1 MKNSIYIRRS
11 LKVIIKR
18 EENKLPNIYLATVLK
33 NLENLGFTFSEPLIE
48 ELQTLSVD
56 AFTSFYKE
64 LVKHLKEM
72 VGAHI
77 QFTPMYPNFPQQMM
91 DLSDAD
97 LYINAIIHYV
107 TLRLPVSKVEE
118 RLPLLDRVDLKV
130 IDLGSE
136 EDFNQMISQLISAN
150 SSISSTDKTDVE
162 WAITHTEDVSCFLP
176 NVIPHK
182 ENMSFIIGV
191 LLINRKIEA
200 ALLNRDIMTAKN
212 LLKTRPGEFARRL
225 DHLIRLCSDKST
237 DVFNILED
245 FLSII
250 GNVSTPV
257 LLQLTAHFKHRND
270 KNEFR
275 TFFPKGNV
283 AKAIGIENTLPF
295 ISEDICLMIVKMCED
310 TLKNRFAEL
319 PSLGKVF
326 LDEQLKNHLVP
337 FSQRSASKA
346 LRTLSRGSKVDL
358 PEGDTIRFFLWWK
371 EGYVN
376 GQHTGRV
383 DIDLSAAM
391 YDEDWQY
398 KEHVSFTNLRS
409 KNFKAYH
416 SGDITSAPKGASE
429 FIDFD
434 IPSVLKYGARYVVMT
449 LLSYTD
455 QPYKDLPE
463 CFTGW
468 MVRQYPGS
476 GEIFEPSTVQDKV
489 DITADT
495 QISIPVIL
503 DLKERKLIWTDLSL
517 TRDLT
522 YDNTI
527 EANQKGMI
535 LVGKALTNLVKPN
548 LYDLFRLHIE
558 ARGELVQDIKEAESI
573 FSLDKGITPFDIEKI
588 ISDFI
593 ADSKG

>member
-1 MKNSIYIRRS
+1 M
-11 LKVIIKR
+11 
-18 EENKLPNIYLATVLK
+18 
-33 NLENLGFTFSEPLIE
+33 
-48 ELQTLSVD
+48 
-56 AFTSFYKE
+56 
-64 LVKHLKEM
+64 
-72 VGAHI
+72 
-77 QFTPMYPNFPQQMM
+77 
-91 DLSDAD
+91 
-97 LYINAIIHYV
+97 
-107 TLRLPVSKVEE
+107 
-118 RLPLLDRVDLKV
+118 
-130 IDLGSE
+130 
-136 EDFNQMISQLISAN
+136 
-150 SSISSTDKTDVE
+150 
-162 WAITHTEDVSCFLP
+162 
-176 NVIPHK
+176 
-182 ENMSFIIGV
+182 
-191 LLINRKIEA
+191 
-200 ALLNRDIMTAKN
+200 
-212 LLKTRPGEFARRL
+212 
-225 DHLIRLCSDKST
+225 
-237 DVFNILED
+237 
-245 FLSII
+245 
-250 GNVSTPV
+250 
-257 LLQLTAHFKHRND
+257 
-270 KNEFR
+270 
-275 TFFPKGNV
+275 
-283 AKAIGIENTLPF
+283 
-295 ISEDICLMIVKMCED
+295 
-310 TLKNRFAEL
+310 
-319 PSLGKVF
+319 
-326 LDEQLKNHLVP
+326 DEQLKNHLVP

-434 IPSVLKYGARYVVMT
+434 IPSVLKYGGRYVVMT

-558 ARGELVQDIKEAESI
+558 ARGELVQDIEEAETI
-573 FSLDKGITPFDIEKI
+573 FSLNKGITPFDIEK
-588 ISDFI
+588 
-593 ADSKG
+593 